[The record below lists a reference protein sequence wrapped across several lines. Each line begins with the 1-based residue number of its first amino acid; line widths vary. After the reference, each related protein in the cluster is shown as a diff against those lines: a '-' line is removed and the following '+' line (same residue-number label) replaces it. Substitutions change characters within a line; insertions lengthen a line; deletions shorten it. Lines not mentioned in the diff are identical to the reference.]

1 MDDKTER
8 RLFIPPTPK
17 EMNGYI
23 GWENVDEDDW
33 DYEPNTEVETEQ
45 TWPSQGL
52 PPVQSDGIY
61 MVVSRYRLKVPYVC
75 PVCCGRTNN
84 QMNLYF
90 DANSSSVRSKGRKI
104 YFSSSQG
111 MISFPFYCCHSEE
124 ELRKYV
130 FFKTKGEDNI
140 FYFKSKDYAELFAK
154 INNLECQKVS
164 NGTFEE
170 QQMISKAK
178 NAGEG
183 NLLLVVIRYFLY
195 GVGALLIV
203 FSILALFSS

>member
-1 MDDKTER
+1 
-8 RLFIPPTPK
+8 
-17 EMNGYI
+17 
-23 GWENVDEDDW
+23 
-33 DYEPNTEVETEQ
+33 
-45 TWPSQGL
+45 
-52 PPVQSDGIY
+52 
-61 MVVSRYRLKVPYVC
+61 
-75 PVCCGRTNN
+75 
-84 QMNLYF
+84 MNLYF

-130 FFKTKGEDNI
+130 FFMTKGEDHI

-178 NAGEG
+178 NAVEG
-183 NLLLVVIRYFLY
+183 NPLLVAIKYFLY

-203 FSILALFSS
+203 FSILALFSSWYTMSLQLKDCNLGALDRKSLDKQKRFKLKINQFFEIILKQKIIIEYFFYIE